1 MKILIYSSNP
11 TDFDG
16 KIMHHYNYP
25 SNTSFWNDFLKK
37 NPQIELIFVTQLP
50 GMFLLDTDNNKLTEF
65 SDKIK
70 YKILAKNAK
79 IDDFVQKIEEEKP
92 QKIICLSFWL
102 PPFDWHSVQDSVIGE
117 TLKSHGYEVFCHP
130 LNTAEICFDKYETHN
145 FLKSRNFNVADG
157 VYVNH
162 EMFWAERNRHE
173 IQENV
178 YKNAVFYKIKNL
190 KLPLV
195 IKDTRGLSSFGME
208 VCKTYGE
215 VKNFLMSK
223 KNNSDRLVEEF
234 IDGIQFGTEIYAFG
248 ENLEIFSPFL
258 FSVNQ
263 YGITSPKQSIKIGPV
278 DNEKYK
284 ITELKTELGRLAK
297 ELRLNGVAQVD
308 LVFKDGKWYIIEI
321 NTRLSGM
328 TEIIKASRGTNQT
341 LIAIKLPVLSA
352 EELEKLKSLPY
363 IIHINQIVN
372 DAALQ
377 RREEGYCEIIIER
390 SALQTFKDNFPNLI
404 DPVFYQKTKDLEKLL

>member
-16 KIMHHYNYP
+16 KIMHHCNYP
-25 SNTSFWNDFLKK
+25 SNTNFWNDFLKK

-50 GMFLLDTDNNKLTEF
+50 GMFLLDTDNNELKEF

-70 YKILAKNAK
+70 YKILSQNAK
-79 IDDFVQKIEEEKP
+79 TDDFVQKIEEENP

-102 PPFDWHSVQDSVIGE
+102 PPFDWHSVQDSVIG
-117 TLKSHGYEVFCHP
+117 HEVFCHP
-130 LNTAEICFDKYETHN
+130 LNTTEICFDKYETHK
-145 FLKSRNFNVADG
+145 FLKSRNFNVAEG

-173 IQENV
+173 IKENV
-178 YKNAVFYKIKNL
+178 YKNAVFYKIKKL

-195 IKDTRGLSSFGME
+195 IKDTHGLSSFGME

-215 VKNFLMSK
+215 VKNFLLSK
-223 KNNSDRLVEEF
+223 KNNSDRFVEEF

-284 ITELKTELGRLAK
+284 ITELKTELSRLAK
-297 ELRLNGVAQVD
+297 ELNLNGTAQVD
-308 LVFKDGKWYIIEI
+308 LVFRNGKWYIIEI

-328 TEIIKASRGTNQT
+328 TEIIKASRLTNQT
-341 LIAIKLPVLSA
+341 LIAIKLPVLGTV
-352 EELEKLKSLPY
+352 ELEKIKYLPY
-363 IIHINQIVN
+363 ILHINQIVN

-377 RREEGYCEIIIER
+377 HREEGYCEIIIEL
-390 SALQTFKDNFPNLI
+390 SALKTFKDNFPKLI
-404 DPVFYQKTKDLEKLL
+404 SPIFYQKAKELEKLL